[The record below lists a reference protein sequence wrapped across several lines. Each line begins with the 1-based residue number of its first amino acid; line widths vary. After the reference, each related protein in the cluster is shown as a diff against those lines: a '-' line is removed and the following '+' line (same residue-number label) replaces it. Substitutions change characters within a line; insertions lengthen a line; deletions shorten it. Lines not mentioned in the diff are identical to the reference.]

1 MAVITISRGSYSR
14 GKEIA
19 EKVAAKLGYQCISR
33 DLLLEVSNEFN
44 IPEIKLV
51 HAIHDAPGIL
61 QRLNRRGEKYVAY
74 IKSALLDHLKS
85 DNIVYHGL
93 AGHFFVKDV
102 PHALKVRVLS
112 DMEDRI
118 RLEMERKNI
127 DADKAR
133 RLLEKDDKE
142 RRNWSLNLYGID
154 TADPMLYDLIV
165 HVKQITVDDAVEMI
179 CNCVSKE
186 QFKTTA
192 ESQRM
197 IEELALSA
205 ALHKALIDVGPDITV
220 CVDNHIAYIETE
232 AAVRDEERM
241 VNEIRRVAT
250 AFEGITDVKI
260 KCHPIVALSE

>member
-1 MAVITISRGSYSR
+1 MAIITISRGSYSR

-33 DLLLEVSNEFN
+33 DLLLEVSKNYN

-61 QRLNRRGEKYVAY
+61 KRLNRKDEKYIAF
-74 IKSALLDHLKS
+74 IKSALLNHLKD

-118 RLEMERKNI
+118 KLEMERKGM
-127 DADKAR
+127 DADEAR
-133 RLLEKDDKE
+133 QTLEKDDKE
-142 RRNWSLNLYGID
+142 RRKWSQDLYGID
-154 TADPMLYDLIV
+154 TADPILYDLVV
-165 HVKQITVDDAVEMI
+165 HINQITVDDAVDLI
-179 CNCVSKE
+179 CDCVSKE
-186 QFKTTA
+186 QFKTTS

-197 IEELALSA
+197 IEDLALSA
-205 ALHKALIDVGPDITV
+205 ALHRALIDVEIDIKV
-220 CVDNHIAYIETE
+220 CVDNHIAHIETE
-232 AAVRDEERM
+232 AAIGAEETLIK
-241 VNEIRRVAT
+241 EIKDVVAT
-250 AFEGITDVKI
+250 FDEISDVNI